1 MTALALYG
9 ALGRVVTPLLAAHLR
24 RRARAGKEDAARL
37 GERFGVDD
45 RPRPPGPLV
54 WIHAASLGESL
65 SVLPVID
72 RLVTAAPPL
81 AVLLTTGTRSSAAL
95 MGERLPPGARHA
107 YAPLDTAP
115 ALRRFLAHWRP
126 DATVLVEQELWPMLL
141 AQSPGPRL
149 LVNARLSERSARRW
163 ARAAPLA
170 RALLRRFERVLA
182 QSEGDAARLRRLG
195 ARCVEMP
202 GNLKDAAPPLPV
214 HKAELARWR
223 DA

>member
-95 MGERLPPGARHA
+95 MAERLPTGARHA

-149 LVNARLSERSARRW
+149 LVNARLSE
-163 ARAAPLA
+163 
-170 RALLRRFERVLA
+170 
-182 QSEGDAARLRRLG
+182 
-195 ARCVEMP
+195 
-202 GNLKDAAPPLPV
+202 
-214 HKAELARWR
+214 
-223 DA
+223 